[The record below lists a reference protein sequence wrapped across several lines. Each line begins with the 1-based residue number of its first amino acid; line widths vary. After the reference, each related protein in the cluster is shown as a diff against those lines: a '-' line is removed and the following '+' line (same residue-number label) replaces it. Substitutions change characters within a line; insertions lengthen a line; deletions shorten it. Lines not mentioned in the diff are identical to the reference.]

1 VGTSHVLPAQSS
13 LQGIPEFLRELTVL
27 RIYHHQHLVPLLSFS
42 LSQLDGQQEA
52 CLVYPLMTLGGLDKA
67 LADHTLDAAARLRIA
82 ADTAAGLAYL
92 HAPGAGFAPMLHRD
106 VKSSNVLLDEW
117 LRARV
122 ADVGLARPQSGATMT
137 VGVGTWGYMD
147 PHYFAT
153 GKLYRPSLAKGMVLA
168 VATGLPGTDPAEHRR
183 ECLIFLH

>member
-1 VGTSHVLPAQSS
+1 MGLSHVLPVQSS
-13 LQGIPEFLRELTVL
+13 LQGIPEFLREVMVL
-27 RIYHHQHLVPLLSFS
+27 GIYRHPHLVPLLSFS
-42 LSQLDGQQEA
+42 LSRLDGQQEA
-52 CLVYPLMTLGGLDKA
+52 CLVYPLMALGGLDQA
-67 LADHTLDAAARLRIA
+67 LADRTLDAAARLRIA

-153 GKLYRPSLAKGMVLA
+153 GELPRLARGLVLA
-168 VATGLPGTDPAEHRR
+168 VSTGPPAADPAEHRR
-183 ECLIFLH
+183 ERFIF